1 MGRKHPSMRSV
12 GRLMEVDS
20 IQERD
25 WTSVSVATMG
35 PHTVKLHYPGVP
47 IGEFRQLTGDG

>member
-1 MGRKHPSMRSV
+1 MGQEHPSMRSV
-12 GRLMEVDS
+12 GRLMEVNS

-35 PHTVKLHYPGVP
+35 ILHYPGVP
-47 IGEFRQLTGDG
+47 IGEFHQLIGPG